1 MPEVRR
7 VALVTGA
14 SRGIGRCAAVALARR
29 GFDVVIT
36 ARTVHE
42 GDGRAHAS
50 STLVHDDP
58 MPIAGSLDTTAAE
71 IEALGRTCL
80 PVPMDLMDRA
90 SVERVP
96 AVALAELGRVDVLV
110 NNAIYQG
117 PGTMDRILDLPLEL
131 AERCLVGDYLHP
143 LLLTQLLL
151 PGMLE
156 RGEGRLVN
164 MLSEAAFTT
173 PPAPAGAGG
182 WGVAYAAAKAA
193 FHRVT
198 DMCHVEFAGQ
208 GIAAFSIAPGLTLT
222 ESMRA
227 SGMDEVLVGAGHVP
241 GAARGGRRG
250 GRLARRRPRRPALR
264 RPDGVVTQAV
274 QGAGAR
280 ARLASAPLRQAGRT
294 RQPHRIGERHQP
306 RSGDLGGAGGQRTV
320 ELVERLI
327 AERARRPARPTRRSA
342 PRPCR
347 AACDRRRW
355 RARRRAA
362 GRGSPASAV
371 APSHSSSLQP
381 RLSRSNS
388 TGIALVPGRQ
398 HVRVQATDAVDHQCR
413 HVPVP
418 AVLAQRRAGLPG
430 LAEPAGPERRGDAGP
445 ERLVGRRP

>member
-1 MPEVRR
+1 MAATATAPG
-7 VALVTGA
+7 ALVTGA

-29 GFDVVIT
+29 GFDLVIT
-36 ARTVHE
+36 ARTVRE

-50 STLVHDDP
+50 SALVRDDP
-58 MPIAGSLDTTAAE
+58 LPIAGSLETTAAE
-71 IEALGRTCL
+71 IDALGQTCVV
-80 PVPMDLMDRA
+80 VPMDLLDRS
-90 SVERVP
+90 SVERVA

-198 DMCHVEFAGQ
+198 DMCHVEFATR

-227 SGMDEVLVGAGHVP
+227 TGTDATLLRAGHVP
-241 GAARGGRRG
+241 APPEVAGEVAAWLGSD
-250 GRLARRRPRRPALR
+250 P
-264 RPDGVVTQAV
+264 TAV
-274 QGAGAR
+274 RFAGQMVSSR
-280 ARLASAPLRQAGRT
+280 KLCR
-294 RQPHRIGERHQP
+294 E
-306 RSGDLGGAGGQRTV
+306 LG
-320 ELVERLI
+320 
-327 AERARRPARPTRRSA
+327 
-342 PRPCR
+342 
-347 AACDRRRW
+347 
-355 RARRRAA
+355 
-362 GRGSPASAV
+362 
-371 APSHSSSLQP
+371 
-381 RLSRSNS
+381 
-388 TGIALVPGRQ
+388 LVPGWPPPR
-398 HVRVQATDAVDHQCR
+398 
-413 HVPVP
+413 P
-418 AVLAQRRAGLPG
+418 AA
-430 LAEPAGPERRGDAGP
+430 
-445 ERLVGRRP
+445 